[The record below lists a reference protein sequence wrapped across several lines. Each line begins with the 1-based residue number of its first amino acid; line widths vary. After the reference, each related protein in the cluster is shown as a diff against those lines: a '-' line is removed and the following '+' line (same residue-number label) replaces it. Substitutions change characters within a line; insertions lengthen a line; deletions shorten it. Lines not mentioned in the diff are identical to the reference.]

1 MFLELGF
8 FNVICFESTCLKY
21 TVKIQQLQTN
31 QIHYENYRY
40 IAYKT
45 YKMDAVR
52 IEIPVIMS
60 NCFPENTLVLKLI
73 EFK

>member
-1 MFLELGF
+1 
-8 FNVICFESTCLKY
+8 
-21 TVKIQQLQTN
+21 VKIQQLQTN
-31 QIHYENYRY
+31 QIHYKNYRY